1 MAAVLMDLGNDFLG
15 LTPEAQTTEGKIGEL
30 CFIKM
35 RHIRASEDT
44 TERKSPHAQSAAPT
58 CHSPQH
64 LTGQRAEPGLQDQ
77 MQRRDGGEEVRG
89 GETAPGVLQT
99 LLVFAESV
107 RRGEDSENEPLLLWR
122 QLWSAG
128 AHSAATESNRES
140 GCLGGGGR
148 GRHVGSEK

>member
-58 CHSPQH
+58 CQSPQH

-77 MQRRDGGEEVRG
+77 MQRRDGGEEERG

-128 AHSAATESNRES
+128 AHSAASGSNRES

-148 GRHVGSEK
+148 GRHMGSEK